1 MTNKIEKLNE
11 LKRKMFYLEMK
22 DRWDASD
29 YVWSRELNNEIIKLE
44 KEIAEEQ

>member
-11 LKRKMFYLEMK
+11 LKRKLFYLEMK
-22 DRWDASD
+22 DRWDSRD
-29 YVWSRELNNEIIKLE
+29 YVWAREMNNEIVKLE